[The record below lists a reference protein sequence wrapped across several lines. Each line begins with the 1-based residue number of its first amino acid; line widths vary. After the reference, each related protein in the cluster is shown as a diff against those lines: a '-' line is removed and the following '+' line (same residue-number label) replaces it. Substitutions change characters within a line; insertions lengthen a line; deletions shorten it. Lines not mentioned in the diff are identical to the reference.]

1 MPSETILD
9 IEVKDTPI
17 ENLNG
22 LESLPVDRLL
32 LGDITTKNPDLGLL
46 FAGTIPNIE
55 VETTLPIQGVEAFK
69 GESLSITRYRDW
81 DNGRYS
87 PSDVNQLIS
96 GFHGKSL
103 TVGFVQDLTPELT
116 ETIMT
121 RQFNLRIHADDLL
134 EDQED
139 AVLKILQQAEK
150 RNMDYTLHI
159 EGLGNLSH
167 GSRQRCLLRSHQRK

>member
-1 MPSETILD
+1 MAYRETIFD

-22 LESLPVDRLL
+22 LESLPVDTLL

-55 VETTLPIQGVEAFK
+55 IETTLPIQGVEAFK

-81 DNGRYS
+81 DNDRYS

-96 GFHGKSL
+96 AFQGKSL
-103 TVGFVQDLTPELT
+103 TVGFVEDLTPELARHHYD
-116 ETIMT
+116 EAI
-121 RQFNLRIHADDLL
+121 QFAYPCR
-134 EDQED
+134 
-139 AVLKILQQAEK
+139 
-150 RNMDYTLHI
+150 
-159 EGLGNLSH
+159 
-167 GSRQRCLLRSHQRK
+167 